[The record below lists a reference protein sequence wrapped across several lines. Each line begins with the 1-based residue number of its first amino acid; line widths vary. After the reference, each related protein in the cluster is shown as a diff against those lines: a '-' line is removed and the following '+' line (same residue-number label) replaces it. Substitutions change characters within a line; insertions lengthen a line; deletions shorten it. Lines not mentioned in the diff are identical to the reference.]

1 MRTTFKNY
9 WTCAHGIREVIPAIG
24 QILRFIHTSIVRFHQ
39 HAAGKMGGSS
49 IMPSVQ
55 EYWPETTQRR
65 HLAGLEILLHEFW
78 KRGLIAA
85 VDVLHYGDRR
95 IVMIPIDF

>member
-1 MRTTFKNY
+1 
-9 WTCAHGIREVIPAIG
+9 
-24 QILRFIHTSIVRFHQ
+24 
-39 HAAGKMGGSS
+39 
-49 IMPSVQ
+49 MPSVQ
-55 EYWPETTQRR
+55 ENWPETTQRR

-85 VDVLHYGDRR
+85 VDVLQYGDRR